1 MDPPAEQT
9 CCGQEI
15 PEPAMKA
22 AIFSKLDRVSRE
34 RPEMQIMRPASG
46 QTDESPH
53 PAGDGR
59 DSVSLESL
67 FIFRL
72 SLSPSLFV
80 REERANTTTTTAIE
94 KKIARVESDRLSQN
108 QLKSLDH
115 DRARASAS
123 KEQSL
128 RLRPC
133 QDWQRPKLNRNK
145 VDHLHSVWIKLA
157 FKLGIQSSASSLEPF
172 RGVSLPTG

>member
-1 MDPPAEQT
+1 MN
-9 CCGQEI
+9 I
-15 PEPAMKA
+15 PIHLAPVET
-22 AIFSKLDRVSRE
+22 L
-34 RPEMQIMRPASG
+34 
-46 QTDESPH
+46 
-53 PAGDGR
+53 
-59 DSVSLESL
+59 LL
-67 FIFRL
+67 L
-72 SLSPSLFV
+72 SLCSSSVCPYLRACFV
-80 REERANTTTTTAIE
+80 REEGQHHHHHHHRYR